1 MDPILKLERLAQ
13 AKREDY
19 LRSAET
25 HRRRREAYRQG
36 YGVRYQLA
44 QALIHV
50 ATRLSPIHRSRLH
63 THSGSAVPRHNRRR
77 PT

>member
-19 LRSAET
+19 LRSAEM
-25 HRRRREAYRQG
+25 HRLRREAYRQG

-50 ATRLSPIHRSRLH
+50 ATQLSPVHRSLLQ
-63 THSGSAVPRHNRRR
+63 THPGSGVPRHNRRR